1 MLFEY
6 LLNYCTDKLLFCN
19 LFQHFFNTKASGC
32 SIICEL
38 SILLKDETAAL
49 RELLWNNQ
57 KHDLP
62 AVD

>member
-6 LLNYCTDKLLFCN
+6 LSNYCTDKLLFCN
-19 LFQHFFNTKASGC
+19 SFQNFFNTKASGC

-38 SILLKDETAAL
+38 SILLKDETAAW